1 MNEERYAVEVARW
14 YETEDDI
21 IADVVESG
29 FNYNRASVLDTF
41 EVYGLDPIVDI
52 TSAAGH
58 YGSAEQGVTIN
69 VYKLGEF

>member
-14 YETEDDI
+14 YESEDDL

-41 EVYGLDPIVDI
+41 ETYGLDPVEDT
-52 TSAAGH
+52 TSIAGH
-58 YGSAEQGVTIN
+58 YGSTSRGVTIN